1 MVLYLCVFIVFSLHS
16 ESLKLILVDE
26 PLAVVVLSQL
36 YQSKLEVTH
45 LSHLIFWLKPDAH
58 RMYAQDQV
66 VTYGQNV
73 NTENQCL
80 YYINIITQD
89 IVFIL
94 KM

>member
-1 MVLYLCVFIVFSLHS
+1 
-16 ESLKLILVDE
+16 
-26 PLAVVVLSQL
+26 
-36 YQSKLEVTH
+36 
-45 LSHLIFWLKPDAH
+45 
-58 RMYAQDQV
+58 MYAQDQV